1 MRNCGMRR
9 PVLRYFVS
17 DPPISILA
25 DFRRQSVRSVC
36 SIFTVFSVDAYAVCE
51 VEIKS
56 VRKNR
61 AVGYGQIALL
71 QYAE

>member
-9 PVLRYFVS
+9 PVLRYFGLRS
-17 DPPISILA
+17 TNSILA